1 MGGIGMPVGIV
12 KQTVVLNERMEGLD
26 KKLRDLENEQI
37 NLNVR
42 LSNLENGKKY

>member
-1 MGGIGMPVGIV
+1 MPVGIV
-12 KQTVVLNERMEGLD
+12 KQTVMLNEKIESLD

-42 LSNLENGKKY
+42 LSNLENNKVKR

>member
-1 MGGIGMPVGIV
+1 MPVGIV

-26 KKLRDLENEQI
+26 KKLRELANEQI